1 MENNELDALIA
12 TTSTNMQ
19 YLTDIPGLVG
29 YVVLPREKKI
39 EPFLIACVIYVDR
52 VLNGNSWF
60 KDIRFRGPAYYF
72 EEQPGANLIAIEKQ
86 MKKYIDEAEMDVIV
100 ASVNTERSPAM
111 MNELVKGLEERGLS
125 HGNLGIEEAGLSI
138 THYERLQKIL
148 PYAQIQF
155 ADNAFGYAR
164 QVKTQDEIEII
175 KECSSIIDKGFIALS
190 ESVKAG
196 VSEGELSKV
205 FKRTVVDHGYVG
217 AGVNYSGCHVTFG
230 RRTILASS
238 WTGADGVNRLEKGD
252 VIRVGGHINW
262 KNHPCHHQRTMVL
275 GEPKDSRVK
284 KYWEGIINADNV
296 GLEMLKPGV
305 KCSDIYKEM
314 IKEARKSIPHYR
326 RHHMGH
332 ALSLGGGYDT
342 PNFMTNDH
350 TLLEKNMVFNLEP
363 SLYLELGFG
372 GFSLEDTLR
381 ITKNSYELFTK
392 TPRDMWYL

>member
-1 MENNELDALIA
+1 MEKNGLDALIA
-12 TTSTNMQ
+12 SSGTNMH

-29 YVVLPREKKI
+29 YAVLPKEKNF

-52 VLNGNSWF
+52 LITGNTWF
-60 KDIRFRGPAYYF
+60 KDIRLRGPAYYF
-72 EEQPGANLIAIEKQ
+72 EEQPNANIENIEKK
-86 MKKYIDEAEMDVIV
+86 MKKLIDEAEMDVIV

-125 HGNLGIEEAGLSI
+125 NGNLGIEEAGTSI
-138 THYERLQKIL
+138 FHYEKLQKVL
-148 PYAQIQF
+148 PYAKLQF
-155 ADNAFGYAR
+155 ADKAFGYAR
-164 QVKTQDEIEII
+164 QVKTQDEIERI
-175 KECSSIIDKGFIALS
+175 KECSSIIDDGFIAIS
-190 ESVKAG
+190 ESVKPG
-196 VSEGELSKV
+196 ISEGELSKI
-205 FKRTVVDHGYVG
+205 FKKTVVNHEYTG

-238 WTGADGVNRLEKGD
+238 WTGSDGIHRLEKGD
-252 VIRVGGHINW
+252 IIRVGGHINW
-262 KNHPCHHQRTMVL
+262 RNHPCHHQRTMVL

-284 KYWEGIINADNV
+284 KYWKGIIDADNA
-296 GLEMLKPGV
+296 GLTILRPGIKASEV
-305 KCSDIYKEM
+305 YKTM

-332 ALSLGGGYDT
+332 ALSLGGGYDS
-342 PNFMTNDH
+342 PNFMADDDTE
-350 TLLEKNMVFNLEP
+350 LEKNMVFNIEP

-381 ITKNSYELFTK
+381 ITEKDSELFTK